1 MMLKQRVPLPEKRLK
16 ILIVDDDP
24 PIRHLLR
31 AICRQAGYDCDLACD
46 GAEALDR
53 IEARTY
59 DVILLDLM
67 MPRVN
72 GFQVIAA
79 LKEREQRPRV
89 IVITAQGTKQV
100 ETLDQEVVHAVLHKP
115 FDLPALQKAM
125 VDIWAV

>member
-1 MMLKQRVPLPEKRLK
+1 MMLLSEPRVSQPEQLK

-31 AICRQAGYDCDLACD
+31 AVCRQAGYSCELACD
-46 GAEALDR
+46 GAEALEK
-53 IEARTY
+53 IEASTF

-79 LKEREQRPRV
+79 LKERESRPRV
-89 IVITAQGTKQV
+89 IVITAQGAKQV
-100 ETLDQEVVHAVLHKP
+100 ETLDTTVVHAVLHKP
-115 FDLPALQKAM
+115 FDLPSLQKVM
-125 VDIWAV
+125 LDS